1 MPRRPSEISIR
12 PTLTAPEKP
21 EIPGAAAT
29 VEREGRALTPLAPR
43 PIPIEPEQEQAFLA
57 RFDAWRSQTNGSL
70 PEFIVWEFL
79 VKDKKQI
86 PGFDFIFQH
95 PVLGGRTRFGGYI
108 LDFFFNLRQEGW
120 RVQGERFHL
129 EKPSD
134 RARDQ
139 IARQQL
145 SNRGLH
151 IIDLWEDDLIS
162 RPLFVLNAAW
172 ERGASVISR
181 APFSNRGF

>member
-12 PTLTAPEKP
+12 PTLTAPVKP
-21 EIPGAAAT
+21 AVPGAEET
-29 VEREGRALTPLAPR
+29 VEREGRALTPLIPEV
-43 PIPIEPEQEQAFLA
+43 IPIEPEQEIAFLA

-70 PEFIVWEFL
+70 PEFVVWEFL
-79 VKDKKQI
+79 TIDKNLI

-108 LDFFFNLRQEGW
+108 LDYFFNMRQEGW
-120 RVQGERFHL
+120 RIQGERFHL
-129 EKPSD
+129 EKPRD

-139 IARQQL
+139 LARIQL
-145 SNRGLH
+145 SARGLR
-151 IIDLWEDDLIS
+151 IIDLWEDDLLS

-172 ERGASVISR
+172 DRSASVISR
-181 APFSNRGF
+181 APFSNKAF